1 LGSKNLVRLK
11 ETSEA
16 SPRRFSWESTGARAC
31 REVAPRF
38 PGVATEDPHLGRGEL
53 DKQTEK
59 DAASRVGAHP
69 HGSRFRAGSIDS
81 TLLTVSILGVP

>member
-1 LGSKNLVRLK
+1 M

-16 SPRRFSWESTGARAC
+16 PPRRFSWEGTGAGAC
-31 REVAPRF
+31 RGLPW
-38 PGVATEDPHLGRGEL
+38 VATEDPHLGRGEL

-59 DAASRVGAHP
+59 DEASMVGAHP